1 MGTIDKRFVTT
12 ALGMVGF
19 AILPFP
25 GRWKLL
31 QQIVPMA
38 IVGIYYVRQRYS
50 GERAG
55 LGRPSQ
61 GWGFC
66 VLQALALAIGLYIV
80 EALTIGRLA
89 ATLFDGKD
97 LSLFEP
103 IQGSLPNLLIYLIFM
118 WLMAA
123 FGEEFIWRGFL
134 LREIGERRLTSRP
147 WMSAILTSALFFG
160 LAHAYQGP
168 FGVFEKSLSAI
179 VIGSIYFWSG
189 RLSIWLV
196 VLIHGFQNTI
206 SFVAIY
212 FGVYDQVNFSAL

>member
-1 MGTIDKRFVTT
+1 MGTIDKRFPAA
-12 ALGMVGF
+12 ALGVVAF

-31 QQIVPMA
+31 QQVVPLA
-38 IVGIYYVRQRYS
+38 IVGIYYARQGYS
-50 GERAG
+50 GKRAG

-61 GWGFC
+61 GWGVC
-66 VLQALALAIGLYIV
+66 ILQALALAVGLYVV

-89 ATLFDGKD
+89 ATLFGGKD
-97 LSLFEP
+97 LSLFDP
-103 IQGSLPNLLIYLIFM
+103 IRGSLPNLLLYLVFM
-118 WLMAA
+118 WLLAA

-134 LREIGERRLTSRP
+134 LREIGERRISSYP
-147 WMSAILTSALFFG
+147 WMTAILTSALFFG
-160 LAHAYQGP
+160 LAHAYQGS

-189 RLSIWLV
+189 RSSIWLV
-196 VLIHGFQNTI
+196 VFVHGFQNTI